1 MNRPARLAQNLISLL
16 LAVSLGALAG
26 CSTAD
31 KQPEKR
37 NLDAV
42 QVSQERER
50 MLTMAKTALGKLYAT
65 DPEARAA
72 VEGAV
77 GYGVFDIT
85 TVNALLVVGARGP
98 GVIFDNASGKPTYM
112 RAVRVGTGPG
122 LGYQTLYQIF
132 VFKSRAALDQ
142 FKIGGKAGG
151 DVGASATAGSGGKA
165 ISFNPYIDVYQVTEK
180 GLALQANWGG
190 AAYYVDPDLN

>member
-1 MNRPARLAQNLISLL
+1 MNRPTWLAQSLSVLL
-16 LAVSLGALAG
+16 LAAALGGLAA
-26 CSTAD
+26 CSTTD
-31 KQPEKR
+31 KPPEQRK
-37 NLDAV
+37 LDAA

-50 MLTMAKTALGKLYAT
+50 ALAMAKTALDKLYAA
-65 DPEARAA
+65 DPEARA
-72 VEGAV
+72 VVRGAV

-98 GVIFDNASGKPTYM
+98 GVIFDNATGKPTYM
-112 RAVRVGTGPG
+112 QAVRIGTGPW

-132 VFKSRAALDQ
+132 VFKSKSALDQ

-151 DVGASATAGSGGKA
+151 DIGASATAGAKGKT
-165 ISFNPYIDVYQVTEK
+165 ISFNPEIDVYQLTEK
-180 GLALQANWGG
+180 GFALQANWGG